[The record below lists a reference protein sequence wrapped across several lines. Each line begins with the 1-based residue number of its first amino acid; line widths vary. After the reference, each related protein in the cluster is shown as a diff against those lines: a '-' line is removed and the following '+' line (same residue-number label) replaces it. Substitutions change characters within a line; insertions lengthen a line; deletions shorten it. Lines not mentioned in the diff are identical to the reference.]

1 MKCWL
6 VLLLLGLL
14 GLLGCGVDDPARS
27 RSVRISKAGAW
38 AERRGVS
45 YQEAFSNEH
54 YQKELP

>member
-1 MKCWL
+1 VRRGL
-6 VLLLLGLL
+6 VLLLLALS
-14 GLLGCGVDDPARS
+14 GCGVDDPVRS
-27 RSVRISKAGAW
+27 RSARIGQIGAW